1 MTWGDIS
8 SLYHFS
14 SLASC
19 IVSCAPWSSGS
30 AGSLGCS
37 RLCSSST
44 SISPLI
50 HTRNTGNRKKS
61 WVRWQEKAKVIF
73 KCSNFFMAQIYL
85 STKLSGFP
93 WCEFLTDKM
102 KAWCLRLNRTLN
114 SQLLTHCFFL
124 FSEILC
130 RCFSVRFSI
139 SEMWSARLRS
149 RSLSKLLQGE
159 TSSVSS
165 LIVNI
170 FGSNLS
176 EWLSKY
182 LAVFSQ
188 IFCKIII
195 QKV

>member
-1 MTWGDIS
+1 
-8 SLYHFS
+8 
-14 SLASC
+14 
-19 IVSCAPWSSGS
+19 
-30 AGSLGCS
+30 
-37 RLCSSST
+37 
-44 SISPLI
+44 
-50 HTRNTGNRKKS
+50 
-61 WVRWQEKAKVIF
+61 
-73 KCSNFFMAQIYL
+73 MAQIYL

-182 LAVFSQ
+182 LAVFSH

-195 QKV
+195 QKVEIQCQKSLIKTLVDSSQYSYKLTKLRSCHRSWTNRFLVKIR